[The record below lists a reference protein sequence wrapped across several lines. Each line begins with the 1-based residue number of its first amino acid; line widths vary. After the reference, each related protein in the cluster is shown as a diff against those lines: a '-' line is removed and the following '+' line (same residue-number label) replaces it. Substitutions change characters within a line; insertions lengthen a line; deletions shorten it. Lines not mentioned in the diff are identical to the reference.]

1 MFLVLTSCC
10 TELKFPRELRA
21 LDLLKS
27 PTVALMC
34 VTQFPSLKF
43 TQTLLPACRSV
54 LAIAAVLF
62 LTHIFTV
69 TRQFFFVCFFYFLK
83 LLFKIHKVGEI
94 KAIVS
99 VQRKSRT
106 GHKKRFRQLDTC
118 SGGKDA

>member
-10 TELKFPRELRA
+10 TELRFPRELRD

-34 VTQFPSLKF
+34 VTQLPSLKF
-43 TQTLLPACRSV
+43 TQTLLPACGSV

-69 TRQFFFVCFFYFLK
+69 TRQFFFSLAPKFISC
-83 LLFKIHKVGEI
+83 
-94 KAIVS
+94 VS
-99 VQRKSRT
+99 L
-106 GHKKRFRQLDTC
+106 QLQT
-118 SGGKDA
+118 AV